1 MDGRDIGTVVLPE
14 ADVKIFL
21 TASSEARAR
30 RRWLELQQRGVSG
43 DFDQLLRETRERDEN
58 DMNRAAAPLRPAA
71 DAITLDTTEINFQ
84 ESLARLIEI
93 IRERTGL

>member
-1 MDGRDIGTVVLPE
+1 
-14 ADVKIFL
+14 
-21 TASSEARAR
+21 
-30 RRWLELQQRGVSG
+30 
-43 DFDQLLRETRERDEN
+43 
-58 DMNRAAAPLRPAA
+58 MNRAAAPLRPAA